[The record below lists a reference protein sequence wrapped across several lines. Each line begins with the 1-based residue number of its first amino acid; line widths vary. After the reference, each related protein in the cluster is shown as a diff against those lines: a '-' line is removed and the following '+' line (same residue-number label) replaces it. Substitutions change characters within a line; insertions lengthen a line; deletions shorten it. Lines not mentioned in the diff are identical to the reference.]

1 MAEEKPDFLEVDE
14 PIGGQNFCL
23 LSFVEPEDIIQNKE
37 AFKTAKFLQ
46 SIAKEQDK
54 DFKKFYEHYLDF
66 QYKYHDDI
74 ERDFVKENTLK
85 TNIRGLKVRGVY
97 SSKEEADAK
106 ALRLQKKDS
115 SFHVFVGQVGYWL
128 PFNPIADKIEDEK
141 FINDGLQ
148 ELMEGYKQNAV
159 NKDILYEEDK
169 RDKLKRAAEELA
181 KAKEE
186 EEKNKQEELEKAKLA
201 DAESGE
207 NSVSEVVEE
216 EQTEEQ
222 TEEQEQEQ
230 VEEQTE
236 EQVEETASLDS
247 SLKDTLQE
255 VDPWLKNKVESVS
268 ISESDPEST
277 DPVSEDDP
285 KV

>member
-1 MAEEKPDFLEVDE
+1 MPK
-14 PIGGQNFCL
+14 
-23 LSFVEPEDIIQNKE
+23 NKI
-37 AFKTAKFLQ
+37 KILK
-46 SIAKEQDK
+46 KYYEQ
-54 DFKKFYEHYLDF
+54 YLDF

-97 SSKEEADAK
+97 STKEEADTK

-148 ELMEGYKQNAV
+148 ELMQGYKENAV

-186 EEKNKQEELEKAKLA
+186 EEKNKQDELEKAKLA

-207 NSVSEVVEE
+207 NSVSEVDSGSDSEILTDSTLFLSQGSTSCKVSFREE
-216 EQTEEQ
+216 SRL
-222 TEEQEQEQ
+222 
-230 VEEQTE
+230 V
-236 EQVEETASLDS
+236 VS
-247 SLKDTLQE
+247 SNRFFILPFTLFFF
-255 VDPWLKNKVESVS
+255 NNF
-268 ISESDPEST
+268 
-277 DPVSEDDP
+277 
-285 KV
+285 

>member
-1 MAEEKPDFLEVDE
+1 M
-14 PIGGQNFCL
+14 
-23 LSFVEPEDIIQNKE
+23 
-37 AFKTAKFLQ
+37 
-46 SIAKEQDK
+46 
-54 DFKKFYEHYLDF
+54 
-66 QYKYHDDI
+66 
-74 ERDFVKENTLK
+74 
-85 TNIRGLKVRGVY
+85 
-97 SSKEEADAK
+97 
-106 ALRLQKKDS
+106 RLQKKDS

-148 ELMEGYKQNAV
+148 ELMQGYKENAV

-186 EEKNKQEELEKAKLA
+186 EEKNKQDELEKAKLA

-216 EQTEEQ
+216 EQGEEP
-222 TEEQEQEQ
+222 
-230 VEEQTE
+230 
-236 EQVEETASLDS
+236 VEETTSLDS